1 MKITIKGNKTFI
13 IDAYDLKAPWWAHT
27 MPLDVEVIIIKEVVG
42 DEPELKQFDG
52 EELLVNKK
60 MKSPVSIKMPII
72 VLIYR
77 SI

>member
-1 MKITIKGNKTFI
+1 MKITIKGKKTFI
-13 IDAYDLKAPWWAHT
+13 IDAYDLKSAWWAHT
-27 MPLDVEVIIIKEVVG
+27 MPLDVEVIIIKEVWG

-60 MKSPVSIKMPII
+60 MKSPVNIKMPII